1 MIKSMTGF
9 GKAVCDL
16 PAKKVHIEIKSLNG
30 KQLDLNLRI
39 PVLYREKEHEIRN
52 LIAGRLQRGKV
63 DLTIVVESLMPDNL
77 PQINKTVFQDY
88 YNQLSA
94 ISGELNIGGSSDFIR
109 TIMMLPDVLKTGQAS
124 LDEKEWSDIKD
135 TIEAAIES
143 IDGYRSQEGRA
154 LQEDITSRL
163 DHIEDSMNQV
173 LPFEN
178 QRLERIKSRIREN
191 LTEVIDSSKIDEN
204 RFEQELIYYIE
215 KLDITEEKVRLK
227 NHLDY
232 FKETMGEEQP
242 VGKKLAF
249 ISQEIGRE
257 INTLGSK
264 ANDADLQ
271 RLVIKMKDEL
281 EKIKEQT
288 LNVL

>member
-16 PAKKVHIEIKSLNG
+16 PTKKVHVEIKSLNG

-39 PVLYREKEHEIRN
+39 PVLYRDKEHEIRN

-63 DLTIVVESLMPDNL
+63 DLTMVVESLMPDNL

-88 YNQLSA
+88 YNQLSS
-94 ISGELNIGGSSDFIR
+94 ISEELNIGGSSDFIR

-124 LDEKEWSDIKD
+124 LDEKEWADIKD
-135 TIEAAIES
+135 TIEAAIEC
-143 IDGYRSQEGRA
+143 IDGYRSQEGHA
-154 LQEDITSRL
+154 LQEDITIRL
-163 DHIEDSMNQV
+163 DSIEDSMNQV
-173 LPFEN
+173 LPFET

-191 LTEVIDSSKIDEN
+191 LTEVVDSNKIDEN